1 MYMDDQAPV
10 KAGSP
15 TLGCGEEE
23 PGRGSLLERK
33 LHEARTIIAAGTVSM
48 EMAYDIQAR
57 VLAMEKDDPDEPI
70 TIFINSPGGH
80 ADSGFAIYDLLRF
93 VKPPIRTVVNGVC
106 ASAAVMI
113 FLGGDEG
120 QRFTLPQSRFLIH
133 QPSTMSQ
140 GSASDLEI
148 TAKQILKLRQRYNQ
162 IVAEASNRS
171 EEQVL
176 KDVDRDFWMDGA
188 ETVDYGLATKVIT
201 RREDL

>member
-1 MYMDDQAPV
+1 MSMDDLAPT
-10 KAGSP
+10 AGAAP
-15 TLGCGEEE
+15 TQGCGEEE

-33 LHEARTIIAAGTVSM
+33 LFQARTIIAAGTVSM

-57 VLAMEKDDPDEPI
+57 VLAMEKDDPGEPI

-93 VKPPIRTVVNGVC
+93 VDTPIRTVVNGVC

-133 QPSTMSQ
+133 QPSTMGQ

-148 TAKQILKLRQRYNQ
+148 TAKQIIKLRQRYNQ
-162 IVAEASNRS
+162 IVAAAANRS

-176 KDVDRDFWMDGA
+176 EDVDRDFWMDGA
-188 ETVDYGLATKVIT
+188 ETVDYGLASRVIEK
-201 RREDL
+201 RGDL